1 MKKPLQKSIIKWYK
15 NEQGSLSQLNIMGP
29 FESFVVQVYIDEL
42 MFKGENTPS
51 VVKQLTEFRNFID
64 DNYLYI
70 LNCITN
76 VERMMN
82 TSPSPY
88 KEDYENK
95 TKFEKVLSIHN
106 SYLELESMVPGR
118 GKETIEEF
126 YNKLN
131 QMENEK

>member
-15 NEQGSLSQLNIMGP
+15 NEQDSLSQINPMRP

-51 VVKQLTEFRNFID
+51 VIKQLTEFRDFID

-76 VERMMN
+76 VERMM
-82 TSPSPY
+82 TTSPY
-88 KEDYENK
+88 KDDYYNK

-118 GKETIEEF
+118 GKETIQDF

-131 QMENEK
+131 QLENEK